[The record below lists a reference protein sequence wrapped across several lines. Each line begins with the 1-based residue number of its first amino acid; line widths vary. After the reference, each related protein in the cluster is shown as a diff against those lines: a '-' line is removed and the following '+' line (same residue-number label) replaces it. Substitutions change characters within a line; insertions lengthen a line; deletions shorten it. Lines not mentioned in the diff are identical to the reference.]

1 MKKIYKDIETAKKI
15 YLETEKS
22 KLEKLE
28 LSKITDF
35 NKLFEDAS
43 KQIQVAEGKG
53 LQNLRK
59 VVLDVESDFL
69 KLSRFVSEALALAEE
84 IEESAKDLGIDL
96 GNEIQGKVNVLKS
109 ADARAEYW
117 IKELNADQYR

>member
-69 KLSRFVSEALALAEE
+69 KLSRFVSEALSLAEE

>member
-84 IEESAKDLGIDL
+84 IEEGAKDLGIDL
-96 GNEIQGKVNVLKS
+96 GNEIQGKVNVLKG